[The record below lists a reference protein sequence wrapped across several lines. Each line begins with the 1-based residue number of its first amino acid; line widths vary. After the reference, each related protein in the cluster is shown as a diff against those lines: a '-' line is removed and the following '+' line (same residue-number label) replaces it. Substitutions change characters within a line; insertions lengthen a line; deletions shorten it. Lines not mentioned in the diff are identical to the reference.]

1 MVYLVWK
8 EDLEK
13 LMKGEIKVE
22 DLTTSERII
31 LISWTGEDIKNMLKD
46 IKTDKSL
53 EDIIYEV
60 KSALDSCDCADCI
73 ECALDAVLENEKDK
87 NTE

>member
-1 MVYLVWK
+1 MYLVWK

-13 LMKGEIKVE
+13 L
-22 DLTTSERII
+22 
-31 LISWTGEDIKNMLKD
+31 

-60 KSALDSCDCADCI
+60 KDILDNCDCADCI
-73 ECALDAVLENEKDK
+73 ECALDVVEK
-87 NTE
+87 

>member
-13 LMKGEIKVE
+13 LVKGEIKVE
-22 DLTTSERII
+22 DLTTPERIV

-46 IKTDKSL
+46 TKTDKSL
-53 EDIIYEV
+53 EDIICEI
-60 KSALDSCDCADCI
+60 KDMLDNCDCADCI
-73 ECALDAVLENEKDK
+73 ECALDVVLEK
-87 NTE
+87 